1 MAERLTTKSAGA
13 GVAERPDSPLG
24 STFHAVKSTARKGLF
39 ARRFDMIRTRIQA
52 AAPTSPPAPARRRT
66 PGAATTAGTLLL
78 AALAATLL
86 PSASAAQTADPAY
99 DAEIERLQADPRVRE
114 ALALLESSDERTMA
128 EQIELTQI
136 PAPPFMEDA
145 RGARFLEMMQD
156 LGVDSAWIDAEG
168 NAIALRRGTGD
179 GPVVAL
185 TGHLDTV
192 FPEDTDVTVRAVGDT
207 LYAPGISDDVRGLT
221 AVLAV
226 LRVMNETGLRTGGD
240 ILFVGTVGEEG
251 LGDLRGV
258 KHLFRDGGP
267 RIDAF
272 LSVDGTSDN
281 RVTHQALGSYRYR
294 ITFRGPGGHSW
305 GAFGLANPAHA
316 LGRAV
321 RLFDD
326 RAADFTA
333 AEGPRTS
340 YNVGVIGGGTSVNS
354 VPFEAWMEI
363 DMRSES
369 PASLDRIDAILLAS
383 VEEGLEQENAAR
395 TEGEALT
402 VDVERI
408 GTRPSGEIPVDSPL
422 VQRSIAATR
431 ALGLEPGLG
440 RSSTD
445 SNIPISLGIPA
456 VTLGG
461 GGIGGN
467 AHSLDEWFLNSDGPR
482 GIQRVLLITLA
493 QAGLAPVGAP

>member
-1 MAERLTTKSAGA
+1 
-13 GVAERPDSPLG
+13 
-24 STFHAVKSTARKGLF
+24 
-39 ARRFDMIRTRIQA
+39 MIRTRIHTPPRVPVRASFPRRVA
-52 AAPTSPPAPARRRT
+52 AAPVA
-66 PGAATTAGTLLL
+66 LLL
-78 AALAATLL
+78 PLAAVLL
-86 PSASAAQTADPAY
+86 PTSLAAQTADPAY
-99 DAEIERLQADPRVRE
+99 DTEIERLQTDPRVRE
-114 ALALLESSDERTMA
+114 ALALLESSDERTIA

-145 RGARFLEMMQD
+145 RAARFLEMMRD
-156 LGVDSAWIDAEG
+156 LGVDSAWIDTEG

-192 FPEDTDVTVRAVGDT
+192 FPEGTDVTVRMVGDT
-207 LYAPGISDDVRGLT
+207 LYAPGVSDDVRGLT

-226 LRVMNETGLRTGGD
+226 LRAMNETELRTGGD

-272 LSVDGTSDN
+272 LSVDGPSDS

-294 ITFRGPGGHSW
+294 ITFQGPGGHSW

-326 RAADFTA
+326 EAADFTA
-333 AEGPRTS
+333 AAGPRTS
-340 YNVGVIGGGTSVNS
+340 YNVGVLGGGTSVNS

-369 PASLDRIDAILLAS
+369 PASLDRIDAILLAA

-395 TEGEALT
+395 TRGEPLT

-408 GTRPSGEIPVDSPL
+408 GTRPSGEIPVASPL

-461 GGIGGN
+461 GGTSGN
-467 AHSLDEWFLNSDGPR
+467 AHSLDEWFLNTNGPR
-482 GIQRVLLITLA
+482 GIQRVLLVTLA